1 MMSTSRRIHIAA
13 EDRTLVSIDNFQ
25 IPENQITLLL
35 GESGIGKSLIAKALY
50 GLLNS
55 DELTITIDGEPYR
68 KHLDKIE
75 TKRLQ
80 YESFVV
86 FQEPSSHLN
95 PLMSLSSQ
103 IREGS
108 LASSPNEDVILHQ
121 LWKDSS
127 PADVRKLFEVYPK
140 PHRPSGGE
148 KQRVLLAMAFK
159 KIDALLAKEHLPT
172 EELFVF
178 DEPTGSLDNAYRDL
192 FLDMLFDRFRSMNF
206 TCLII
211 THDYSMIGKI
221 HESYRDVLGRI
232 SFKELT
238 LQRGGVQL
246 QEFKPKL
253 YLDWLGNQKPLVHAS
268 DEASKKLLLA
278 VESNAQVFGKQLV
291 VSQVKQFTAAC
302 TLELHAGDLVYLKA
316 ASGVGKTSL
325 VKLVMGLFRAE
336 RLSARL
342 DGMQLS
348 EHTPRS
354 FWQKHV
360 WGKKMT
366 MVFQHADE
374 ALNPESTV
382 QGVFAGLP
390 TLQGQ
395 TQSQLIEILAA
406 LFEMDTLSAFLSKKV
421 KHLSGG
427 QKQRLNLLRG
437 FALDTDILILDEP
450 LNGLDF
456 ESGGK
461 VISLIQQKQKAGK
474 GILLISHNEEIFD
487 RVVSEENVFYLR
499 ASQVG

>member
-1 MMSTSRRIHIAA
+1 MSNSIHITAGS
-13 EDRTLVSIDNFQ
+13 RTLVSIDNFE
-25 IPENQITLLL
+25 IPENHITLLL
-35 GESGIGKSLIAKALY
+35 GESGIGKSLIAKSLY
-50 GLLNS
+50 GLLDS
-55 DELTITIDGEPYR
+55 DELTITIDGKPYR
-68 KHLDKIE
+68 NHLDKVE

-95 PLMSLSSQ
+95 PLMTLSSQ

-108 LASSPNEDVILHQ
+108 LASSPNEETILSQ
-121 LWKDSS
+121 LWRNST
-127 PADVRKLFEVYPK
+127 PADVQKLFEVYPK

-159 KIDALLAKEHLPT
+159 KIDALLAKGHLPT

-192 FLDMLFDRFRSMNF
+192 FLDMLVERFRIMNF

-211 THDYSMIGKI
+211 THDYSMMGKI
-221 HESYRDVLGRI
+221 HETYKDVLDKV

-238 LQRGGVQL
+238 LYGEGVKL

-253 YLDWLGNQKPLVHAS
+253 YLDWLHDLKPQESKPDA
-268 DEASKKLLLA
+268 AKKLLLKS
-278 VESNAQVFGKQLV
+278 ESGAQVFDRALGIFRDKAFTTECPLV
-291 VSQVKQFTAAC
+291 
-302 TLELHAGDLVYLKA
+302 LHAGDLVYLKA

-325 VKLVMGLFRAE
+325 VKLLMGLFKAD
-336 RLSARL
+336 RL
-342 DGMQLS
+342 DAQLDGIRLT

-354 FWQKHV
+354 LWQKSI

-382 QGVFAGLP
+382 RGVFGGLP
-390 TLQGQ
+390 TLQQ
-395 TQSQLIEILAA
+395 PTDSKLTEILSE
-406 LFEMDTLSAFLSKKV
+406 LFEMENLAAFLNKKV

-456 ESGGK
+456 ESSGK
-461 VISLIQQKQKAGK
+461 VIELIQRKQNSGK

-487 RVVSEENVFYLR
+487 KLVSNENLYYLKARRVE
-499 ASQVG
+499 

>member
-1 MMSTSRRIHIAA
+1 MSNSIHITAGS
-13 EDRTLVSIDNFQ
+13 RILVSIDNFE
-25 IPENQITLLL
+25 IPENHITLLL
-35 GESGIGKSLIAKALY
+35 GESGIGKSLIAKSLY
-50 GLLNS
+50 GLLDG
-55 DELTITIDGEPYR
+55 DELTVTIDGKPYR
-68 KHLDKIE
+68 NHLDKVE

-95 PLMSLSSQ
+95 PLMTLSSQ

-108 LASSPNEDVILHQ
+108 LASSPNEETILRQ
-121 LWKDSS
+121 LWRNSV
-127 PADVRKLFEVYPK
+127 PADVQKLFEVYPK

-159 KIDALLAKEHLPT
+159 KIDALLAKGHLPT

-192 FLDMLFDRFRSMNF
+192 FLDMLVERFRVMNF

-211 THDYSMIGKI
+211 THDYSMMGKI
-221 HESYRDVLGRI
+221 HDTYKDVLKKV

-238 LQRGGVQL
+238 LHGDGVKL

-253 YLDWLGNQKPLVHAS
+253 YLDWLHNLKLQESKPDAT
-268 DEASKKLLLA
+268 KKLLLKS
-278 VESNAQVFGKQLV
+278 ESGAKVFGRVLGVFRDK
-291 VSQVKQFTAAC
+291 SFTSEC
-302 TLELHAGDLVYLKA
+302 PLMLHAGDLVYLKA

-325 VKLVMGLFRAE
+325 VKLLMGLFKAD
-336 RLSARL
+336 RL
-342 DGMQLS
+342 DAQLDGVHLT
-348 EHTPRS
+348 EYTPRTL
-354 FWQKHV
+354 WQKSI

-382 QGVFAGLP
+382 RGIFGGLP
-390 TLQGQ
+390 TLQQ
-395 TQSQLIEILAA
+395 PSDSRLIEILSE
-406 LFEMDTLSAFLSKKV
+406 LFEMENFAAFLNKKV

-456 ESGGK
+456 ESSGK
-461 VISLIQQKQKAGK
+461 VIDLIQRKQSTGK

-487 RVVSEENVFYLR
+487 KLVSYENLYYLKAGR
-499 ASQVG
+499 ID